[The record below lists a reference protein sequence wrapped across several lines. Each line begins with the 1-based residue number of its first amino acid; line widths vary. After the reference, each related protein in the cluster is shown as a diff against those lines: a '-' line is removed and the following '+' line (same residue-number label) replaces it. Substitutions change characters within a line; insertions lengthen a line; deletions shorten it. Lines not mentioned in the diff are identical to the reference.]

1 MTPRQGAELVVS
13 SLVLAMLVGLAGAAV
28 AAIYHSIRSALQ

>member
-13 SLVLAMLVGLAGAAV
+13 SLVLALLLALVLLV
-28 AAIYHSIRSALQ
+28 ASCAWSALQ